1 MSAGTR
7 KWLLLGPGLLAV
19 VLLAGLGVWQ
29 VQRLAWKNALI
40 ARVEA
45 GLAAQPVAAPGP
57 EAWPEVTFDTA
68 EYRRITVHGHYLP
81 QTDILVKAVTVRGSG
96 FWVMAPFETQDGWRL
111 FVNRGFVPQERQ
123 IPAGQIPAGQALAE
137 WPRPDGS
144 VEVSGLLRLTQPDG
158 AFLRSNDP
166 AGGRWFSRDTAA
178 MAQSLGLD
186 EVAPYFLDADASSEA
201 DSLPIGGLTVVSF
214 PNNHL
219 QYALTWFALSGG
231 LAFLLFWAFRKGG
244 EE

>member
-19 VLLAGLGVWQ
+19 VILAGLGIWQ
-29 VQRLAWKNALI
+29 VQRLGWKNALI

-57 EAWPEVTFDTA
+57 ADWPQITFDTA
-68 EYRRITVHGHYLP
+68 EYRRITARGHYLP
-81 QTDILVKAVTVRGSG
+81 EADLLVMAVTARGPG
-96 FWVMAPFETQDGWRL
+96 FWVMSPFETQDGWRL
-111 FVNRGFVPQERQ
+111 FVNRGFVPQDRQ
-123 IPAGQIPAGQALAE
+123 NPE
-137 WPRPDGS
+137 DRPRPEGA
-144 VEVSGLLRLTQPDG
+144 VEVSGLLRLSQPDG

-166 AGGRWFSRDTAA
+166 EGGRWFSRDTAA
-178 MAQSLGLD
+178 MAQSLRLG
-186 EVAPYFLDADASSEA
+186 EAAPYFLDAGETEGAA

-231 LAFLLFWAFRKGG
+231 LAFLLFWAFRMSG
-244 EE
+244 ED